1 MRKRSIQDD
10 ISEYIEGKFDDIL
23 VYDKNTNIVDINN
36 DITIKWILKNSIRE
50 KTKEIVQGS
59 NKTAFE

>member
-1 MRKRSIQDD
+1 LRKRSIQDD